1 MSDYERTAV
10 PREARRGFWQITSVW
25 VGYVFILVSMMAG
38 AGMAAG
44 MSLKNLFIAILV
56 GNICL
61 TVVASLMSVIAYRTG
76 YTFALVCRFSFG
88 REGAK
93 IPSIMYAFIQLGW
106 YVIQAALYGYMIA
119 VYFELGALGEAL
131 AMIGSCLF
139 MGLFALKGMRWM
151 SVVGLVSIPT
161 MIMLCTATAM
171 RAVQDAGGWAEVAA
185 FSGEASMSFV
195 TAVGLV
201 LGTWIFG
208 ASTTVADFN
217 RFARSTKHVVGGCAT
232 GLLIVNSFIIG
243 IGAIV
248 GAASQQWDLVE
259 ILFGLGLIV
268 PAFVLLTSNL
278 WTTNSANLYSVGLT
292 LSSVFQKTSRQNIM
306 IGIMVLA
313 SILSLFKPYE
323 IGAVFGMLKGLSI
336 VVPPLTGIVLTD
348 FYLLWRKQYPEHIE
362 NLTFRAVNPY
372 AIGAWLVGI
381 GIGAWLTVGFPSFN
395 AMAAAALVYSLAMK
409 GSGFRTVVQKDA
421 ISTKNLK
428 IARGA

>member
-44 MSLKNLFIAILV
+44 MPLDTLFWAILV
-56 GNICL
+56 GNLFL
-61 TVVASLMSVIAYRTG
+61 TVVSSLMSIIAYKTG
-76 YTFALVCRFSFG
+76 YTFALICRFSFG
-88 REGAK
+88 SLGAK
-93 IPSIMYAFIQLGW
+93 IPAIMYAFIQLGW
-106 YVIQAALYGYMIA
+106 YVIQAALFGHLIA
-119 VYFELGALGEAL
+119 VYFELSPFFEAL

-161 MIMLCTATAM
+161 MIMLCLATAM
-171 RAVQDAGGWAEVAA
+171 RSIQDGGGWTIVAA
-185 FSGEASMSFV
+185 FSGEETVSFM

-217 RFARSTKHVVGGCAT
+217 RFARSTKHVIAGCAT

-243 IGAIV
+243 VGAIV

-259 ILFGLGLIV
+259 ILFGLGLVV
-268 PAFVLLTSNL
+268 PAFVLLTTNL

-292 LSSVFQKTSRQNIM
+292 LSSVFPTVSRQTIMVGIM
-306 IGIMVLA
+306 ILA
-313 SILSLFKPYE
+313 SVLSLFKPYE
-323 IGAVFGMLKGLSI
+323 IGAVFGMLTGLSI
-336 VVPPLTGIVLTD
+336 IVPPLTGIVLVD
-348 FYLLWRKQYPEHIE
+348 FYYLWNKQYPDRIE
-362 NLTFRAVNPY
+362 TLSFKTINPY
-372 AIGAWLVGI
+372 AILAWLAGI
-381 GIGAWLTVGFPSFN
+381 GVALAIDIGFASLN
-395 AMAAAALVYSLAMK
+395 AMLGAALLYALIMK
-409 GSGFRTVVQKDA
+409 ASHLKMLNSSDDHLVTHQKTQEA
-421 ISTKNLK
+421 
-428 IARGA
+428 